1 MRKFCYKCGKIT
13 EELYNGLCKECAKN
27 ISGVEKPIVEIFICS
42 ECGKIKEGKLWKQ
55 TSMEAFVR
63 RKLRAKKIDMEKY
76 TALMQ
81 DERTIEF
88 EVKTKYM
95 LCDTCVKILSGYHA
109 SVLQLR
115 GFSESEIVKILS
127 CTENLGKDF
136 FIEETKHGI
145 NVKFIEKPAA
155 EKVARKIKRMF
166 KRVKIIKSC
175 KLITVKDGKRVY
187 RNFISVRKLEE
198 KE

>member
-1 MRKFCYKCGKIT
+1 MRKKFCYKCGKIT
-13 EELYNGLCKECAKN
+13 EELHDGLCRECAKG
-27 ISGVEKPIVEIFICS
+27 IAGVEKPLVEIFICPR
-42 ECGKIKEGKLWKQ
+42 CGKIKEGKLWKQ
-55 TSMEAFVR
+55 ISIEAFVR
-63 RKLRAKKIDMEKY
+63 RKLRAKKAHMEKS
-76 TALMQ
+76 TAVMQ
-81 DERTIEF
+81 DEEVEF
-88 EVKTKYM
+88 EVKTKYI

-115 GFSESEIVKILS
+115 GFSENEISKILS
-127 CTENLGKDF
+127 SAEKLGKDF

-145 NVKFIEKPAA
+145 DVKFVEKPAA

-166 KRVKIIKSC
+166 KKVKIIKSC